1 MTTTILSGLPPAIMY
16 RTIAKDE
23 AGFVQ
28 KFVAADAQAKSDIA
42 YFKANAAKFTT
53 VDSLMKDQRAL
64 GVVLTAFG
72 AEDQQKYPAL
82 IKKVMTQ
89 DPNTAG
95 SVAYRTGNAAFA
107 RLGKALGQ
115 FAAPPFANKA
125 NVDALVAAYSQNRF
139 EASEDAVSPGI
150 AAALHFKNTITHVTS
165 ITQLMSDPK
174 LVKVAVGG
182 GKLPSNFSAL
192 DYDKQLQLMTKAIDL
207 KKFANAA
214 YTDRFV
220 STFLVTNSGAGPSTS
235 GTAALTMLG
244 AADSGVAADF
254 LGAIYPNAGTA
265 TGDIAATFYRRNT
278 GSMSGAITTLSL
290 FA

>member
-16 RTIAKDE
+16 RTISKDE
-23 AGFVQ
+23 AGFVR

-72 AEDQQKYPAL
+72 AQDQQKYPAL

-115 FAAPPFANKA
+115 FVSPPFANPA
-125 NVDALVAAYSQNRF
+125 NLTALVAAYSQNRF

-150 AAALHFKNTITHVTS
+150 SAALHFKNTITHVS
-165 ITQLMSDPK
+165 NITQLMSDPK

-207 KKFANAA
+207 KKFSSPA

-220 STFLVTNSGAGPSTS
+220 STFLVTNSGAGLSTS
-235 GTAALTMLG
+235 GTAALSMLS
-244 AADSGVAADF
+244 AAESGVTANF
-254 LGAIYPNAGTA
+254 LGAIYPNAGAA
-265 TGDIAATFYRRNT
+265 TGDIAATFY
-278 GSMSGAITTLSL
+278 GSNSGSVAGTITTLSL

>member
-16 RTIAKDE
+16 RTISKDE
-23 AGFVQ
+23 AGFVK
-28 KFVAADAQAKSDIA
+28 KFVAADPQAKSDIA

-64 GVVLTAFG
+64 GVVLIAFG
-72 AEDQQKYPAL
+72 AQDQQKYPAL
-82 IKKVMTQ
+82 IKKVMMQ

-95 SVAYRTGNAAFA
+95 SIAYRTGNAAFA

-115 FAAPPFANKA
+115 FVSPPFAKPA
-125 NVDALVAAYSQNRF
+125 NVAALISAYSQNRF

-150 AAALHFKNTITHVTS
+150 AAALHFKNTITNVTS
-165 ITQLMSDPK
+165 ITQLMSDAK

-192 DYDKQLQLMTKAIDL
+192 DYDKQVQLMAKAIDL
-207 KKFANAA
+207 KKFSNSA

-220 STFLVTNSGAGPSTS
+220 STFLVTNSGFGPSTGS
-235 GTAALTMLG
+235 TAALSMLG
-244 AADSGVAADF
+244 AADSGVAPDF

-265 TGDIAATFYRRNT
+265 TRDIAATFYGKNS
-278 GSMSGAITTLSL
+278 GGASGATSILSL